1 LHSIEINPI
10 NMNRLSYFMMVVFAA
25 TIFFN
30 NPLIG
35 APGHEMDDDP
45 EKPEC
50 STFNA
55 LSSYPKEIAD
65 LIFSKTKDF
74 PNQTQLS
81 IAFVQNNQT
90 TCYGI
95 IKENDSVKPAD
106 NHEKVFEIG
115 SITKVFTSTV
125 LASLVTE
132 GKIRMNDS
140 INPYYPFTFKENR
153 KITFLTLANHTSGL
167 PRLPG
172 NLDLSDGS
180 NPYRN
185 YTEKEL
191 EAYLKTIIT
200 LENEPS
206 ETYSYSN
213 LGAGLLGYTL
223 GLSQGTS
230 FEELVQKRVFD
241 RYGMTSSSTS
251 SGDAGDRLV
260 KGLNANGETTSNWDF
275 DVLAGGGG
283 VLSTTADLTQF
294 AIAQFNP
301 ENRELAL
308 TRVPTFEASE
318 KMKIGLG
325 WHILQSDTEQELFW
339 HNGGTGG
346 YSSSMAVNVAD
357 KVAVIIL
364 SNVSAFHPASG
375 NIDQLC
381 FELISHTGQCSF

>member
-1 LHSIEINPI
+1 MIPFFVANILFAIPIFSAPLYEKIE
-10 NMNRLSYFMMVVFAA
+10 
-25 TIFFN
+25 
-30 NPLIG
+30 
-35 APGHEMDDDP
+35 DP
-45 EKPEC
+45 EISEC
-50 STFNA
+50 ITTNA

-81 IAFVQNNQT
+81 IAIVQNNQT

-95 IKENDSVKPAD
+95 VKENDSVKPAD

-132 GKIRMNDS
+132 KKIKLSDS
-140 INPYYPFTFKENR
+140 INSYYPFTFKENR

-172 NLDLSDGS
+172 NLDLSDAS
-180 NPYRN
+180 NPYKN

-191 EAYLKTIIT
+191 EAYLKTIMT

-241 RYGMTSSSTS
+241 RYGMTNSFTG
-251 SGDAGDRLV
+251 SGDIGDRLV
-260 KGLNANGETTSNWDF
+260 KGLNANGKNTPNWDF
-275 DVLAGGGG
+275 DVLSGAGG

-318 KMKIGLG
+318 KMEIGLG
-325 WHILQSDTEQELFW
+325 WHILQSENEQELFW